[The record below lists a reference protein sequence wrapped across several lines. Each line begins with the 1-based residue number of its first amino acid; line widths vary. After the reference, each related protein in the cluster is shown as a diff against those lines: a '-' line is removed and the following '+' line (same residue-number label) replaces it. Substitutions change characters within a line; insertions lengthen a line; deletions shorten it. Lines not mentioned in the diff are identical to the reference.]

1 MNNKKSFSSID
12 FYKFS
17 KTDNIIGFTKLVKV
31 DATKGLFILRIPLID
46 YTFYFLGTP
55 QIIEELRGKEIV
67 KIGVGKNLSV
77 FLTAKGQVLTCG
89 IQDLTALSETECK
102 LNRPCPVQGLD
113 DIVDISV
120 GAEHV
125 LVLNKK
131 GQVYGW
137 GNNFSSQLGLDPD
150 VHGDLVTKPILIPG
164 DCFLLFSRLT

>member
-1 MNNKKSFSSID
+1 MGGGGGSMLLKDFLRFKKSWAFVG
-12 FYKFS
+12 
-17 KTDNIIGFTKLVKV
+17 GFL
-31 DATKGLFILRIPLID
+31 LID

-113 DIVDISV
+113 DIIDISV

-131 GQVYGW
+131 GQLYGW

-164 DCFLLFSRLT
+164 NYFVVFKTRII

>member
-1 MNNKKSFSSID
+1 M
-12 FYKFS
+12 
-17 KTDNIIGFTKLVKV
+17 
-31 DATKGLFILRIPLID
+31 
-46 YTFYFLGTP
+46 
-55 QIIEELRGKEIV
+55 
-67 KIGVGKNLSV
+67 GKNLSV

-113 DIVDISV
+113 DIVDVSV

-137 GNNFSSQLGLDPD
+137 GNNFNSQLGLDPD
-150 VHGDLVTKPILIPG
+150 VHGDLVAKPILIPG
-164 DCFLLFSRLT
+164 NKLFCRFHDKNDLNRLNFQQGYDPKFKPEMFR

>member
-1 MNNKKSFSSID
+1 MSSLIQC
-12 FYKFS
+12 
-17 KTDNIIGFTKLVKV
+17 I
-31 DATKGLFILRIPLID
+31 LFLI
-46 YTFYFLGTP
+46 LGTP
-55 QIIEELRGKEIV
+55 QVIEELRGKEIV

-89 IQDLTALSETECK
+89 SREVTSLKEPNCK
-102 LNRPCPVQGLD
+102 LNRPCPVEGLD

-150 VHGDLVTKPILIPG
+150 IHGDLVSEPTPIPG
-164 DCFLLFSRLT
+164 K

>member
-1 MNNKKSFSSID
+1 M
-12 FYKFS
+12 
-17 KTDNIIGFTKLVKV
+17 
-31 DATKGLFILRIPLID
+31 
-46 YTFYFLGTP
+46 
-55 QIIEELRGKEIV
+55 
-67 KIGVGKNLSV
+67 SV

-150 VHGDLVTKPILIPG
+150 VHGDLVTKPNLIPG
-164 DCFLLFSRLT
+164 NYFVFFKAKIIYRTRAIISRGLYIFYPISKDNSCSVTFGLMYGLYSRAASNQERPMMARIRYIFYIR

>member
-1 MNNKKSFSSID
+1 M
-12 FYKFS
+12 
-17 KTDNIIGFTKLVKV
+17 
-31 DATKGLFILRIPLID
+31 
-46 YTFYFLGTP
+46 
-55 QIIEELRGKEIV
+55 
-67 KIGVGKNLSV
+67 SV

-164 DCFLLFSRLT
+164 NYFVFFKTKIIYRTRAIISRGLYIFYPHFSLRFIIKSVYNYCTKQGNTPIKSAVSNQERVILRVYGKSIK

>member
-1 MNNKKSFSSID
+1 MLLED
-12 FYKFS
+12 FLLFKRSWAFV
-17 KTDNIIGFTKLVKV
+17 G
-31 DATKGLFILRIPLID
+31 GLYWLHVW
-46 YTFYFLGTP
+46 FLGTP
-55 QIIEELRGKEIV
+55 QIIEELRGKDIV

-150 VHGDLVTKPILIPG
+150 VHGDLVTKPNLIPG
-164 DCFLLFSRLT
+164 NYFVFFKAKIIYRTRAIISRGLYMFYPIFHCSL